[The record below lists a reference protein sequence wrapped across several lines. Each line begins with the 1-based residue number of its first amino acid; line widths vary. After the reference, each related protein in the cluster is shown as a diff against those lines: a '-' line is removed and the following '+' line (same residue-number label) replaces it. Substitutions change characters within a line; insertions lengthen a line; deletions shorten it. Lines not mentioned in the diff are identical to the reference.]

1 MKREEITIA
10 TFADSPKAFG
20 TIGYVVL
27 IQKLHLMNFSKC
39 FHYWLVDY
47 LIDENMFTLTIK
59 DQETFLISEYWK
71 VPYSDLF
78 YVIYSFQI

>member
-10 TFADSPKAFG
+10 TFADSPKAFD